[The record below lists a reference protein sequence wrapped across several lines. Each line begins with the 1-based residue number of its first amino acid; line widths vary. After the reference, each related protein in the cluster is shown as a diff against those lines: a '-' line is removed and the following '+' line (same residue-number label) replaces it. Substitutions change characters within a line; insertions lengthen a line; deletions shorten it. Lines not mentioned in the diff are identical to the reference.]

1 KEITIDPLV
10 MEFLD
15 YFHSDEQFLRFLVP
29 ETDQENYYCDSYY
42 YTRRNYLK
50 RARTN
55 QNGPGG
61 FIQFL
66 RWDIEVSREE
76 LLNQFIP
83 ILYGLLDQRM
93 MHLDKGIICPLWRI
107 RTITRSKN
115 SSSDAT
121 IPSVS
126 YRNTYLSD
134 DQIDTIVE
142 YLLNNQA
149 LTYLNVPP
157 GSEVTIEIRFEFR
170 NREFVSRNEYSL
182 PELIL
187 MMSTG
192 SHNGTFEVR
201 LHELDMP
208 YRDNLLAEIFNN
220 ALQTYRN
227 YSV

>member
-1 KEITIDPLV
+1 MEEKCNITKEVLAVQGFFVVFFTTLITLILTYRDHTPIINQLKEITIDPLV

-66 RWDIEVSREE
+66 IWDIEVSREE

-115 SSSDAT
+115 SS
-121 IPSVS
+121 
-126 YRNTYLSD
+126 
-134 DQIDTIVE
+134 
-142 YLLNNQA
+142 
-149 LTYLNVPP
+149 
-157 GSEVTIEIRFEFR
+157 
-170 NREFVSRNEYSL
+170 
-182 PELIL
+182 
-187 MMSTG
+187 
-192 SHNGTFEVR
+192 
-201 LHELDMP
+201 
-208 YRDNLLAEIFNN
+208 
-220 ALQTYRN
+220 
-227 YSV
+227 